1 MPARSLSRC
10 IKGAGYF
17 ALALAVLAA
26 SLAVDAQQPATGH
39 RIGWIG
45 NDPPDA
51 SRPFGAFRQGLGEL
65 GWVEGRN
72 VVIEHRH
79 SAGMSERFP
88 ALAAELVRL
97 QVDLIVA
104 SATPATLA
112 AKRATTTIPI
122 VGVGLP
128 DPVGQGLAA
137 SLVRPGGNV
146 TGLAFLFPE
155 LAAKRLELLKEALPG
170 VSRVTVLW
178 NEANPGNVRQIEE
191 TKRAAQTLGL
201 KLQSAPI
208 RSPKD
213 FQAAFAA
220 LTRTRAEAVVVLGDP
235 LTITYRSQIVEF
247 AAKSRLPT
255 IHPFRESVEA
265 GGLMAYGVDLLDMYR
280 RAASYV
286 DKILRGAKP
295 ADLPIEQPTK
305 FEFVINIKAAKALG
319 LTIPPSLLLRADHV
333 VE

>member
-1 MPARSLSRC
+1 
-10 IKGAGYF
+10 
-17 ALALAVLAA
+17 
-26 SLAVDAQQPATGH
+26 
-39 RIGWIG
+39 
-45 NDPPDA
+45 
-51 SRPFGAFRQGLGEL
+51 
-65 GWVEGRN
+65 
-72 VVIEHRH
+72 
-79 SAGMSERFP
+79 
-88 ALAAELVRL
+88 
-97 QVDLIVA
+97 
-104 SATPATLA
+104 
-112 AKRATTTIPI
+112 
-122 VGVGLP
+122 
-128 DPVGQGLAA
+128 
-137 SLVRPGGNV
+137 
-146 TGLAFLFPE
+146 LAFLFPE